1 MKLLWI
7 THRRRD
13 ELSAKSRSGI
23 SKALKTRGWEIQF
36 MSPDG
41 DFRVERSAMIGRGH
55 RSFTRSVSSNLS
67 SMALDL
73 FNVAIVEWTAVEG
86 SAVALNKAGVPW
98 IIMDRSPP
106 VSVGIAGW
114 IQRKQYKRA
123 WDIARKNSAGRAVK
137 AHTWRLLR
145 IGACLAQLSQQVW
158 IVQHSRQLP

>member
-23 SKALKTRGWEIQF
+23 SKALKSRGWEIQF

-73 FNVAIVEWTAVEG
+73 F
-86 SAVALNKAGVPW
+86 
-98 IIMDRSPP
+98 
-106 VSVGIAGW
+106 
-114 IQRKQYKRA
+114 
-123 WDIARKNSAGRAVK
+123 
-137 AHTWRLLR
+137 
-145 IGACLAQLSQQVW
+145 LSL
-158 IVQHSRQLP
+158 IHI

>member
-73 FNVAIVEWTAVEG
+73 FSVAIVEWTAVEG
-86 SAVALNKAGVPW
+86 SATALKKAGVPW

-114 IQRKQYKRA
+114 IQRK
-123 WDIARKNSAGRAVK
+123 
-137 AHTWRLLR
+137 
-145 IGACLAQLSQQVW
+145 
-158 IVQHSRQLP
+158 